1 MKALRI
7 IFIAAFVF
15 GVLGTFQIS
24 AQKKA
29 EKVTT
34 HYEITDDEGKVHSF
48 DAPGILMINP
58 SGNYLRTIKIKVPD
72 DILAKI
78 SFAPFSNKIYSYR
91 ILNYNKEGIDVE
103 GCAFLNKGGNLVI
116 NVHLNGAGGFFP
128 LGWLKWF
135 E

>member
-1 MKALRI
+1 MKTLRI
-7 IFIAAFVF
+7 IFIATFMF
-15 GVLGTFQIS
+15 GVVGVFQIS

-34 HYEITDDEGKVHSF
+34 IYEITDDEGDVHSF
-48 DAPGILMINP
+48 DAPGILMVNT
-58 SGNYLRTIKIKVPD
+58 SGNYLRTLKIKVPD
-72 DILAKI
+72 SILEKI

-91 ILNYNKEGIDVE
+91 ILNYNNEGIDLE

-128 LGWLKWF
+128 LGWLKWL